1 MKLKLIIRLAIVLS
15 VVLLCTGFGVY
26 SFFRLNAEE
35 HRQDFDLFSL
45 VPQDVVAVLE
55 TNHLGE
61 LVASID
67 GMKCSREGK
76 FLYASDLFVLLKD
89 GLHAL
94 IEESPHGL
102 SVQMDKMLLSFHYP
116 DNPSNQVLY
125 CAMGK
130 GDYDLMESFI
140 NKFSSAAFPSKYI
153 DYRGEEIRI
162 YPLADGRFLSVYLTR
177 NFLVASFQK
186 RLVEQV
192 IDAHRAKE
200 TLSHLKSFNQL
211 PLEDKP
217 HVEAKVFVRMNAV
230 SMGTDSLRAEA
241 KVGGWTAYDL
251 RLEEEAIYCSGVC
264 RDDGQASTFIHT
276 MKQQQPMQVTTGT
289 EIPATTFFYD
299 SYSLTD
305 KRIVWDFFASHAE
318 VTDTVAALRWQA
330 FLQEHVDNQVHFF
343 LFTNPV
349 AATEQQYHRTTESV
363 QPPLHAVALLP
374 LVHPVETKKL
384 FHSLYP
390 LRRGDRCHVVTDS
403 TLFAGLTGM
412 PIQAPVYIGFHEE
425 NMLVANSAESLRCY
439 VEMIERDEVMEGEER
454 HERLQTSLSSTCRF
468 LMVVDMNQLLRLP
481 QSKMRLVPRYFLKH
495 ARFFGAFTIA
505 IQLTCADDLAYPNMV
520 LLFNE

>member
-217 HVEAKVFVRMNAV
+217 HVEAKVFVRMSAV
-230 SMGTDSLRAEA
+230 SMGADSLRAQTQ
-241 KVGGWTAYDL
+241 VGGWTAYDL

-276 MKQQQPMQVTTGT
+276 MKQQQPMQVIAGA
-289 EIPATTFFYD
+289 EIPATTLFYD

-305 KRIVWDFFASHAE
+305 KRIVWDFFTSHAE
-318 VTDTVAALRWQA
+318 VTDTLSAIRWQA
-330 FLQEHVDNQVHFF
+330 FLQEHAGTQMHYF
-343 LFTNPV
+343 LFTDPM
-349 AATEQQYHRTTESV
+349 TESD
-363 QPPLHAVALLP
+363 QPHQVTLLP
-374 LVHPVETKKL
+374 LERVAETKKL

-390 LRRGDRCHVVTDS
+390 LKRGDRWHVVTDS
-403 TLFAGLTGM
+403 TLFAGLTGVS
-412 PIQAPVYIGFHEE
+412 IAAPVYIGFHQG
-425 NMLVANSAESLRCY
+425 NMLVASSAESLGCY
-439 VEMIERDEVMEGEER
+439 IEMIERGEVMEGEDR

-468 LMVVDMNQLLRLP
+468 LMIADMSRLLQLP
-481 QSKMRLVPRYFLKH
+481 ESNVRLVPRYFLKH

-505 IQLTCADDLAYPNMV
+505 VQLTCADDLAYPNIV
-520 LLFNE
+520 LLFND